1 MRIAKWFIFKP
12 ESRCSQTEEN
22 ILSNDTLSGPE
33 VAFS

>member
-1 MRIAKWFIFKP
+1 MRTAKWFIFKP
-12 ESRCSQTEEN
+12 ESTCSQTGEK